1 MVMRLYLFPMAAV
14 TNCQKFSGLNGPK
27 FIILQCWGLEVHN
40 GSHWVE
46 VSRADIL
53 RYSESVRLSSLLE
66 APGKNLFSCL
76 LQLLK
81 AACAFGSWPFSI
93 FKVSNGQSSLSYI
106 ASF

>member
-1 MVMRLYLFPMAAV
+1 MRLYLFPMAAV

-76 LQLLK
+76 LQLK

>member
-1 MVMRLYLFPMAAV
+1 MKLYLFPMAAV

-81 AACAFGSWPFSI
+81 AARAFGSWPFSI